1 MKLISPSKTIR
12 GRLLLLAVGV
22 EMVMLSIMVAN
33 SIRLLYG
40 EMISQARLQAD
51 QMHPVISAALTA
63 PLAQRDYA
71 TVQAV
76 IEESRAAGG
85 VNYIAIVDT
94 NGNRICSSGWPKDVA
109 LPAPSEN
116 FSLLDS
122 GITPRYDDES
132 PIVYYSQPLGT
143 LHFGLDLSQI
153 IAARKAL
160 FIQGVSIAGIEIVL
174 SSVILFFLGYRITR
188 RLTTLTEASIQVG
201 SGNFPPPVVPE
212 GDDDVGKLGI
222 AFNTMARVIA
232 ERVNELTVA
241 KEAAE
246 AANRSKSQFVANMSH
261 EIRTPMNGVLGMAE
275 LLLQTRLTENQREL
289 ASTLL
294 SSGKSLLAVLNDIL
308 DFSKIEAG
316 RLELD
321 SVEFDLRD
329 EIESVMELFAEHAR
343 RKSLELACRIHAGIH
358 GSFYGDPGRFRQIMT
373 NLVGNAIKFT
383 ERGEVVIRAKVLEHG
398 PDYAVVGVEVKDTGI
413 GIPLQAQKHIFDSF
427 SQADGSMTRRY
438 GGTGLGLAISKQL
451 CEMMGG
457 SITVSSAP
465 GRGSSFSFQVRLKKG
480 SNPDWRIPIHP
491 GNLRGLRL
499 LIVDDNETN
508 RFILNEQAGCW
519 GMEAR
524 SADCGQCAL
533 EMLHE
538 AVLQGIP
545 FDIAILDMMM
555 PEMDGIELARRIKS
569 DEKIAGVRLI
579 MLTSVGEYDVNEG
592 RMAGIRAFL
601 TKPVRQSQ
609 LYDAL
614 AALAA
619 SGKPITE
626 IRPAT
631 QKSRIRIQGDILLA
645 EDNLINQKV
654 AQAML
659 TSLGLN
665 VDVVSNGKEAID
677 ALAGKQYSLVFM
689 DCQMPE
695 MDGYQATR
703 KIREKEASSGT
714 GAHIPVIALTAHVI
728 GDARAQCIASGMDDY
743 LSKPFDTRQLRKILL
758 RWITG
763 EGAGTAVPVGINGD
777 SATSPDP
784 QSDEKSGNPT
794 EAGIPKKT
802 EVCQLPA
809 IDVKE
814 SLLRLGGE
822 ESLLADVMKLFLES
836 ADREVAGVREE
847 LERGDTMEAL
857 RRVHTLKG
865 VAGNVSARALFN
877 SVLELETA
885 IRESV
890 EDRIPELLS
899 KLERHMAATTLFARD
914 FLKSRGTAVLNQPGT
929 QTGVPQQIAD
939 RKNLPHLI
947 GTFARYAR
955 EHDPVGTEDT
965 LTRLASMLEGEE
977 NEDCV
982 KRVAACL
989 AEYDFEGALEAIS
1002 GLSVTRSES
1011 NTE

>member
-94 NGNRICSSGWPKDVA
+94 HGNRICSSGWPKDVA

-153 IAARKAL
+153 IAARETL

-246 AANRSKSQFVANMSH
+246 AANQSKSQFVANMSH

-358 GSFYGDPGRFRQIMT
+358 GSFYGDPGRLRQIMT

-383 ERGEVVIRAKVLEHG
+383 ERGEVVIRAKALEHG

-457 SITVSSAP
+457 SITVLSEP

-480 SNPDWRIPIHP
+480 SNPDWRIPTHP

-538 AVLQGIP
+538 AVSQGTP

-569 DEKIAGVRLI
+569 DEKIAGVRFI
-579 MLTSVGEYDVNEG
+579 MLTSVGEYDANEG
-592 RMAGIRAFL
+592 RRAGIRAFL

-626 IRPAT
+626 ILPAT
-631 QKSRIRIQGDILLA
+631 QQSSIRIEGDVLLA

-665 VDVVSNGKEAID
+665 VDVVSNGQEAID

-763 EGAGTAVPVGINGD
+763 QRAGTSVPVGINGD
-777 SATSPDP
+777 SEP
-784 QSDEKSGNPT
+784 QGNGESGNPA
-794 EAGIPKKT
+794 EAGTPKKA
-802 EVCQLPA
+802 EVCPLPA

-822 ESLLADVMKLFLES
+822 ESLLVDLMKFLLES

-847 LERGDTMEAL
+847 LGRGDTMEAL

-865 VAGNVSARALFN
+865 VAGNVSARALF
-877 SVLELETA
+877 SAVLELETA
-885 IRESV
+885 IRDSV
-890 EDRIPELLS
+890 VDRIPELLS
-899 KLERHMAATTLFARD
+899 KLERHMSATTLFARD
-914 FLKSRGTAVLNQPGT
+914 FLESRGAAVLNQPGT
-929 QTGVPQQIAD
+929 QTGVLQQIAS

-947 GTFARYAR
+947 DTFARYAR

-965 LTRLASMLEGEE
+965 LIRLASMVEGDE

-982 KRVAACL
+982 KRIAACL
-989 AEYDFEGALEAIS
+989 DEYDFEGALEAIK
-1002 GLSVTRSES
+1002 GLSVTYSES